1 MGGKGERLQQL
12 LPKGELLGPVANKG
26 QGEGAGL
33 RDSKRW
39 GRHSLACMYALGGG
53 GARECRC
60 ARQRGQERAA
70 LAKMAERT
78 GRDGS
83 TSVCYIGKS

>member
-1 MGGKGERLQQL
+1 MRVGGKGERLQQL

-39 GRHSLACMYALGGG
+39 GRHSLACMYAWGGESK
-53 GARECRC
+53 RVQVCET
-60 ARQRGQERAA
+60 ERAG
-70 LAKMAERT
+70 MSSPRQN
-78 GRDGS
+78 GREDGKGW
-83 TSVCYIGKS
+83 VN